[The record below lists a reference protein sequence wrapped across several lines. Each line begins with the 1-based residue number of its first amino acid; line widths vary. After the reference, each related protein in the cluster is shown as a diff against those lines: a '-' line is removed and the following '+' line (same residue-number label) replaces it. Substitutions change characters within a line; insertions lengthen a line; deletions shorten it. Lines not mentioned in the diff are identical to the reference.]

1 MALTLN
7 GGDIDRLGA
16 RRPKRR
22 RGCRGAEQAV
32 SKHYS
37 PSYLLQ
43 HKLLDFVV
51 LRPTGFVFL
60 LLELRPAVN
69 S

>member
-1 MALTLN
+1 MVTN
-7 GGDIDRLGA
+7 YRLLFYFILHFLVFPVG
-16 RRPKRR
+16 
-22 RGCRGAEQAV
+22 QAV